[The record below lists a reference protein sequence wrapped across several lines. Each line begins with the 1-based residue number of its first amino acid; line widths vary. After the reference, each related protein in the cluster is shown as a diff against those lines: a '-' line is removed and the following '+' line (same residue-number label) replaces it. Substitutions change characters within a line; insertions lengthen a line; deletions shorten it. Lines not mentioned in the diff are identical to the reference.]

1 MDKNELRNI
10 ILECRKNDRL
20 AQEKLYRSFF
30 GLFYTIAKD
39 YVNDKE
45 LVIGIVN
52 EAFLKIFMNL
62 DAFDEKKGPFEG
74 WSKRIVQNVC
84 IDTYR
89 KEKNKPFVDEIT
101 DDEAQGYFSEQH
113 HSKIFNEDILLVFDK
128 LPETTG
134 KVCKLFL
141 IEGYSHKEI
150 SEMMSINE
158 GTSRWHLME
167 GKKRLKDLLK
177 DQYGAS

>member
-10 ILECRKNDRL
+10 IFECRKNDRL

-39 YVNDKE
+39 YVADKE
-45 LVIGIVN
+45 LVTGIVN

-62 DAFDEKKGPFEG
+62 EAFDEKKGPFEA

-128 LPETTG
+128 LPETTK

-150 SEMMSINE
+150 GQMMDINE
-158 GTSRWHLME
+158 ATSRWHLME
-167 GKKRLKDLLK
+167 GKKRLKLLLK
-177 DQYGAS
+177 DQYGES